1 MVPRTGSIERETLET
16 KIKLALEL
24 DGDGHFHGSSG
35 IGFFDHM
42 LQLWARHGG
51 FDLFLEVQGDLEVD
65 GHHTVEDVGICL
77 GQVLARALED
87 KKGIKRYGSA
97 WIPMDEALVLAVVD
111 VSNRPYLSIHLN
123 LDNPRVGDFETELVE
138 EFWRAFALHGG
149 LTLHLKEEAGRN
161 THHILEAVFK
171 AVGRALKEAVT
182 FDPREKGIPST
193 KGIL

>member
-77 GQVLARALED
+77 GQALARALED